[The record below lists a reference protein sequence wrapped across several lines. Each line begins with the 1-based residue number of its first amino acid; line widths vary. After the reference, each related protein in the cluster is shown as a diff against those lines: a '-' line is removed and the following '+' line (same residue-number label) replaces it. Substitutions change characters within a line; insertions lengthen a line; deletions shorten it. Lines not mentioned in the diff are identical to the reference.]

1 MYKAGDGARFTN
13 WEGKVGMSKVGQIE
27 RKTQNRLVKFLQE
40 KLGYNYLGNWEK
52 QYNSNL
58 VESEYLAFQA
68 SQGVSE
74 DLAKKSFRE
83 LEKIAS
89 NAAVKLYQSNKDF
102 YEKLRYGIKI
112 APELGEQ
119 NVTVWPI
126 DWKNIEKNRFS
137 FAQEVTVAGAL
148 GNKRPDIVVFI
159 NGIAITVIELKR
171 STVSIEKGI
180 LQHLDNQNED
190 FIESFFSTVQML
202 IAGND
207 TQGVKYGTV
216 GTERNGYY
224 YWNEDDA
231 RYENKLERGIKNLL
245 SKERL
250 VEIIYSFIAFSNGSK
265 LICRSNQFHGVNAL
279 LDSAKKDESGIIWH
293 SQGSGKSMTMV
304 WGARAIREEIDNARV
319 LVITD
324 RDQLD
329 EQIEGIFNGV
339 KEPIVRTKS
348 GADLFTKLADASIPV
363 MCSLI
368 QKFRGSNTDEEVD
381 EADVEAFVEELKKAV
396 KANVKPTGKFFVF
409 IDEAHRTQSGSLHK
423 YLKDLL
429 PDAIF
434 IGFTGTPIFK
444 NEKTLSL
451 RIFGKIIHAYK
462 YNEAVRDE
470 VVHDIA
476 YEARDVDKVVSDQT
490 KIDSYFEAKT
500 KNLNDIAKTELKK
513 KWASKQEVDSAKS
526 RLGIIADDINLDM
539 LTKPRLMTDRGNA
552 LLVASSIYEACI
564 YFDLLNSPTSD
575 LQGKVGLVTSYAPH
589 ANDLKGLGVVATQ
602 YKTYTKMISE
612 ALRCSVK
619 EATNKTLEYIDLV
632 KGQFVK
638 EPARMKLLIVVD
650 MLLTGFDAPSATY
663 LYIDKPMKDH
673 SLFQAVCR
681 VNRIDP
687 TGDDKTR
694 GHIIDYRGLFAIL
707 KDSLIDYTV
716 GAFANYDPDDLVGI
730 FKPVG
735 AEDKTEL
742 NDMIEATNKLLSPI
756 QNPSNTE
763 QILKYFVTPSSNA
776 EDISAFEQ
784 LRVEYYKQVNA
795 VVRAYSTL
803 SGREIEAGYTEV
815 EFKIVKDKIDHFVKI
830 KDEISVASGDYI
842 DLKLYEPDMRKLIDT
857 YIRSNRSKVVADLS
871 DRPLLELLATEGAK
885 AIESLPE
892 GIQENS
898 KAVAETITNNIRRT
912 VIEKSPT
919 NPKYFEKMS
928 HLLSE
933 VVKQL
938 AQDSADYEELLK
950 RLIALSDEVI
960 NPKHSY
966 PVEISRL
973 GAGAGAIYDQVNQ
986 DVSVTELANKILMD
1000 AQDGWRTNGMK
1011 SRILR
1016 NELLDC
1022 FKDEVLVD
1030 QIIEVAKY
1038 YENY

>member
-1 MYKAGDGARFTN
+1 
-13 WEGKVGMSKVGQIE
+13 MSKVGQIE
-27 RKTQNRLVKFLQE
+27 RETQNRLVNLLQE
-40 KLGYNYLGNWEK
+40 KLGYAYLGNWEK

-58 VESEYLAFQA
+58 IETEYLAFQT
-68 SQGVSE
+68 SKGVSE

-89 NAAVKLYQSNKDF
+89 NGAVKLYQSNKDF
-102 YEKLRYGIKI
+102 YEKLRYGVKI

-126 DWKNIEKNRFS
+126 DWKSIEKNRFS

-148 GNKRPDIVVFI
+148 GNKRPDIVVYI

-171 STVSIEKGI
+171 STVSIEEGI

-190 FIESFFSTVQML
+190 FIEAFFSTVQML

-224 YWNEDDA
+224 YWNEDDVE
-231 RYENKLERGIKNLL
+231 YENKLDRGIKNLL

-250 VEIIYSFIAFSNGSK
+250 INIIYSFIAFSNGTK
-265 LICRSNQFHGVNAL
+265 LICRSNQFHGVNEL
-279 LDSAKKDESGIIWH
+279 LVSAKNGESGIIWH
-293 SQGSGKSMTMV
+293 TQGSGKSMTMV

-348 GADLFTKLADASIPV
+348 GADLFAKLADASIPV

-368 QKFRGSNTDEEVD
+368 QKFRGANDKEEVD
-381 EADVEAFVEELKKAV
+381 EEDIKAFVEDLKKAV
-396 KANVKPTGKFFVF
+396 RTNPKPTGKFFVF

-423 YLKDLL
+423 YLKELL
-429 PDAIF
+429 PEAIF

-451 RIFGKIIHAYK
+451 KIFGKIIHAYK
-462 YNEAVRDE
+462 YDEAVKDE

-476 YEARDVDKVVSDQT
+476 YEARDVDKVVSDQD
-490 KIDSYFEAKT
+490 KIDSYFQAKT
-500 KNLNDIAKTELKK
+500 VNLNDIAKTELKK

-564 YFDLLNSPTSD
+564 YFELLNSPTSE
-575 LQGKVGLVTSYAPH
+575 LRGKVGLVTSYQPNV
-589 ANDLKGLGVVATQ
+589 NDLKGQGIIATQ
-602 YKTYTKMISE
+602 YKTYTKMIAE
-612 ALRCSVK
+612 TLRCSEK
-619 EATNKTLEYIDLV
+619 EAMNKNEEYIDVV
-632 KGQFVK
+632 KEQFVK

-650 MLLTGFDAPSATY
+650 MLLTGFDAPAATY

-735 AEDKTEL
+735 TEDKTEL
-742 NDMIEATNKLLSPI
+742 DDMVEATNKLLSPI
-756 QNPSNTE
+756 KDPGSTE
-763 QILKYFVTPSSNA
+763 QNLNYFVTSSTQTD
-776 EDISAFEQ
+776 EISSFER

-803 SGREIEAGYTEV
+803 SGREGEAGYTDA
-815 EFKIVKDKIDHFVKI
+815 EFKIIKEKIDLFVKI

-885 AIESLPE
+885 AIENLPE

-938 AQDSADYEELLK
+938 DQESVEYEALLLK
-950 RLIALSDEVI
+950 LIALSDEVL

-966 PVEISRL
+966 PLEISSL

-986 DVSVTELANKILMD
+986 DVSVTESANRILMD
-1000 AQDGWRTNGMK
+1000 AQDGWRTNAMK

-1016 NELLDC
+1016 NELLEC
-1022 FKDEVLVD
+1022 LNNEVLVD

>member
-1 MYKAGDGARFTN
+1 
-13 WEGKVGMSKVGQIE
+13 
-27 RKTQNRLVKFLQE
+27 
-40 KLGYNYLGNWEK
+40 
-52 QYNSNL
+52 
-58 VESEYLAFQA
+58 
-68 SQGVSE
+68 
-74 DLAKKSFRE
+74 
-83 LEKIAS
+83 
-89 NAAVKLYQSNKDF
+89 
-102 YEKLRYGIKI
+102 
-112 APELGEQ
+112 
-119 NVTVWPI
+119 
-126 DWKNIEKNRFS
+126 
-137 FAQEVTVAGAL
+137 
-148 GNKRPDIVVFI
+148 
-159 NGIAITVIELKR
+159 
-171 STVSIEKGI
+171 
-180 LQHLDNQNED
+180 
-190 FIESFFSTVQML
+190 
-202 IAGND
+202 
-207 TQGVKYGTV
+207 
-216 GTERNGYY
+216 
-224 YWNEDDA
+224 
-231 RYENKLERGIKNLL
+231 L

-250 VEIIYSFIAFSNGSK
+250 IKIIYSFIAFSNGTK
-265 LICRSNQFHGVNAL
+265 LICRSNQFHGVNEL
-279 LDSAKKDESGIIWH
+279 LVSAKNDESGIIWH
-293 SQGSGKSMTMV
+293 TQGSGKSMTMV
-304 WGARAIREEIDNARV
+304 WGARAIREEIDNARI

-368 QKFRGSNTDEEVD
+368 QKFKGVNDKEEVD
-381 EADVEAFVEELKKAV
+381 EADIEAFVEDLKKAV
-396 KANVKPTGKFFVF
+396 RTNAMPTGKFFVF

-423 YLKDLL
+423 YLKELL
-429 PDAIF
+429 PEAIF

-451 RIFGKIIHAYK
+451 KIFGKIIHAYK
-462 YNEAVRDE
+462 YDEAVKDE

-476 YEARDVDKVVSDQT
+476 YEARDVDKVVSDQD
-490 KIDSYFEAKT
+490 KIDSYFQAKT
-500 KNLNDIAKTELKK
+500 MNLNDIAKTELKK

-526 RLGIIADDINLDM
+526 RLGVIADDINLDM

-564 YFDLLNSPTSD
+564 YFELLNSPTSE
-575 LQGKVGLVTSYAPH
+575 LRGKVGLVTSYQPNV
-589 ANDLKGLGVVATQ
+589 NDLKGQGIIASQ
-602 YKTYTKMISE
+602 YKTYTKMIAE
-612 ALRCSVK
+612 TLRCSEK
-619 EATNKTLEYIDLV
+619 EAVNKNGEYIDLV
-632 KGQFVK
+632 KDQFVK

-650 MLLTGFDAPSATY
+650 MLLTGFDAPAATY

-735 AEDKTEL
+735 ADDKTEL
-742 NDMIEATNKLLSPI
+742 DDMVEATNKLLSPI
-756 QNPSNTE
+756 RDTAITE
-763 QILKYFVTPSSNA
+763 QNLNYFVTSSTQID
-776 EDISAFEQ
+776 EISTFER

-803 SGREIEAGYTEV
+803 SGREGEAGYTDV
-815 EFKIVKDKIDHFVKI
+815 EFKFIKEKIDHFVKI

-871 DRPLLELLATEGAK
+871 DRPLLELLATEGVK
-885 AIESLPE
+885 AIENLPA
-892 GIQENS
+892 GIRENS

-938 AQDSADYEELLK
+938 DQDSVEYEALLMK
-950 RLIALSDEVI
+950 LIALSDDVL

-966 PVEISRL
+966 PVEISQL

-986 DVSVTELANKILMD
+986 DISVTESANRILMH
-1000 AQDGWRTNGMK
+1000 AQDGWRTNAMK

-1016 NELLDC
+1016 NELLEC
-1022 FKDEVLVD
+1022 LNNEALVD